1 MPFRGV
7 RLNTPALQLGPR
19 FKRKARTQLLNF
31 FLLSLESS
39 IPFSK
44 RQNVKYTNSVFYFR
58 RPLLICLSQSHTTF
72 LLYLFNHFGT
82 LKVKGAHAW
91 GGKGPAARVAG
102 AAVRRGEP
110 PEILRP
116 LCEAGGEEANY
127 RMPSSAGQTYGGQEW
142 GGRRKR
148 GQNTEKRGK

>member
-1 MPFRGV
+1 MPFAE
-7 RLNTPALQLGPR
+7 PHKFSP
-19 FKRKARTQLLNF
+19 
-31 FLLSLESS
+31 
-39 IPFSK
+39 IPF
-44 RQNVKYTNSVFYFR
+44 QPPWNSEGEGATCMGR
-58 RPLLICLSQSHTTF
+58 
-72 LLYLFNHFGT
+72 
-82 LKVKGAHAW
+82 KGACSQ
-91 GGKGPAARVAG
+91 GGRGSCQKRG
-102 AAVRRGEP
+102 AP

>member
-1 MPFRGV
+1 MHGKERG
-7 RLNTPALQLGPR
+7 LQPGWQG
-19 FKRKARTQLLNF
+19 QL
-31 FLLSLESS
+31 SDEGS
-39 IPFSK
+39 P
-44 RQNVKYTNSVFYFR
+44 
-58 RPLLICLSQSHTTF
+58 
-72 LLYLFNHFGT
+72 
-82 LKVKGAHAW
+82 
-91 GGKGPAARVAG
+91 
-102 AAVRRGEP
+102 P